1 MTTSALSSQLQPAAA
16 QRATGR
22 GLIIR
27 RFLRNNP
34 LALLGIVIFLAWILI
49 SIFAPAIAPY
59 APLQQDIVNRLQGP
73 NGTHWFGTDQ
83 LGRDVFS
90 RVLYGGRLSLP
101 AGVSVVIVAGI
112 IGTIIGALAGY
123 IGGWFDELTMRLTEV
138 FMAFPTIILAM
149 AVAAALGPS
158 LVNAVVAMVV
168 VWWPNY
174 ARVVRSLVLGVKSQE
189 YVEAAHATGVG
200 NNRILWRT
208 VLPNCLAPLIV
219 QATLGFSG
227 AILDAAALGFLG
239 GPVSDVPVLVLSGT
253 LDGRT
258 YPYSQRQAV
267 AGLSQAQVTIV
278 ENAGHNL
285 FMTSPAVTERIQAFM
300 RGEPGV
306 ERIVVDDWFR

>member
-112 IGTIIGALAGY
+112 IGTIIGAFIIGALSAGMVMVGVSSFWQQVIKGSVIVLA
-123 IGGWFDELTMRLTEV
+123 V
-138 FMAFPTIILAM
+138 
-149 AVAAALGPS
+149 
-158 LVNAVVAMVV
+158 
-168 VWWPNY
+168 
-174 ARVVRSLVLGVKSQE
+174 
-189 YVEAAHATGVG
+189 
-200 NNRILWRT
+200 
-208 VLPNCLAPLIV
+208 IV
-219 QATLGFSG
+219 DQ
-227 AILDAAALGFLG
+227 I
-239 GPVSDVPVLVLSGT
+239 
-253 LDGRT
+253 
-258 YPYSQRQAV
+258 
-267 AGLSQAQVTIV
+267 QAQMQKRVALQQQQRM
-278 ENAGHNL
+278 ELA
-285 FMTSPAVTERIQAFM
+285 AQE
-300 RGEPGV
+300 
-306 ERIVVDDWFR
+306 